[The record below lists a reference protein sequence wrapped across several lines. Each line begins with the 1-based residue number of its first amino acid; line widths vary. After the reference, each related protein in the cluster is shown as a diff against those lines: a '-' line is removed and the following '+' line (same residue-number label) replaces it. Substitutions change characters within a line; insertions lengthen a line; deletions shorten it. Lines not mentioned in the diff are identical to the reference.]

1 MSAKVIFRVG
11 GGRGARIVTPVVDT
25 HQHFWNLDRTAYP
38 WLTPDDY
45 GPINRS
51 FEADELAPQL
61 DQAGVQ
67 YTVVVHAANS
77 YEDTEYLLEVAD
89 NYDFVAGVVGWVPL
103 LHPEEA
109 AEALDRFK
117 RHPKFK
123 GVRHLIHDEPDPDWL
138 LQDVVADGLR
148 VLADKDV
155 TFDVVSVLPRH
166 LEHVPTIAE
175 RVPELKLVIDHL
187 SKPPIKERQWE
198 PWSPLFA
205 RAAEYPN
212 VYAKVSGLNTAADPE
227 NWSAQDLKPY
237 IDFAIEHFGPER
249 LMFGSDWPVATLAG
263 DYRKVW
269 EETNRAISDLDDKG
283 RGALLGGTGA
293 AFYGLAI

>member
-1 MSAKVIFRVG
+1 M
-11 GGRGARIVTPVVDT
+11 TPVVDT

-38 WLTPDDY
+38 WLTPDEH
-45 GPINRS
+45 GPIYRS
-51 FEADELAPQL
+51 FEPDELAPLL

-67 YTVVVHAANS
+67 YTVAVQAANS

-89 NYDFVAGVVGWVPL
+89 NRDFVAGVVGWVPL
-103 LHPEEA
+103 VRPEEA
-109 AEALDRFK
+109 AEALNRFK
-117 RHPKFK
+117 DHPKFK

-138 LQDVVADGLR
+138 LQDVVAEGLR
-148 VLADKDV
+148 VLADKGV

-175 RVPELKLVIDHL
+175 RVPELRMVIDHL

-198 PWSPLFA
+198 PWSSLFA
-205 RAAEYPN
+205 RAAEYSN
-212 VYAKVSGLNTAADPE
+212 VYAKVSGLNTAADLE
-227 NWSAQDLKPY
+227 NWSSDDLKPY
-237 IDFAIEHFGPER
+237 IDFAIERFGPER

-269 EETNRAISDLDDKG
+269 EETNRAISDLGDKD
-283 RGALLGGTGA
+283 REALLGGTGA

>member
-1 MSAKVIFRVG
+1 M
-11 GGRGARIVTPVVDT
+11 TPVVDT

-38 WLTPDDY
+38 WLTPDKY
-45 GPINRS
+45 GPIYRS
-51 FEADELAPQL
+51 FEADELAPLL

-67 YTVVVHAANS
+67 YTVAVQAANS

-89 NYDFVAGVVGWVPL
+89 NRDFVAGVVGWVPL
-103 LHPEEA
+103 LRPEEA

-117 RHPKFK
+117 DHPKFK

-138 LQDVVADGLR
+138 LQDVVAEGLR
-148 VLADKDV
+148 VLADKGV

-175 RVPELKLVIDHL
+175 RVPELRMVIDHL

-198 PWSPLFA
+198 PWSSLFA
-205 RAAEYPN
+205 RAAEYSN
-212 VYAKVSGLNTAADPE
+212 VYAKVSGLNTAAEPE
-227 NWSAQDLKPY
+227 NWSSEDLKPY
-237 IDFAIEHFGPER
+237 IDFAIERFGPER

-263 DYRKVW
+263 DYQKVW
-269 EETNRAISDLDDKG
+269 EETNRAISDLDEKD
-283 RGALLGGTGA
+283 REAVLGSTGA
-293 AFYGLAI
+293 TFYGLDL